1 MSDDLISRQDAID
14 ALGEEPEVWL
24 ENDDY
29 ELGLNNQWH
38 YDVNALKAVP
48 PAQRW
53 IPVSDRLPEKYI
65 GQWLCCT
72 SDGEIMVLP
81 YDTPGD
87 GTKECVFYQWDDD
100 GYFYQTFDVV
110 AWMPLPKPYNEELKL
125 R

>member
-1 MSDDLISRQDAID
+1 MGDTISRQAVIDAILPYCPD
-14 ALGEEPEVWL
+14 DDGTCSKSGDDLRNL
-24 ENDDY
+24 LDDIEN
-29 ELGLNNQWH
+29 L
-38 YDVNALKAVP
+38 P
-48 PAQRW
+48 SAQQW
-53 IPVSDRLPEKYI
+53 IPVTERFPEKYI

-72 SDGEIMVLP
+72 SDGDIMVLP

-110 AWMPLPKPYNEELKL
+110 AWMPLPEPYNEELKL